1 MECLVP
7 IDCLPIFL
15 AYRLRNKRVPCMTEK
30 FPAQGYKDNVL
41 SDCFADAQEYFLDHY
56 LDVDR
61 AHVIMLA
68 EQKIITTDE
77 LKTIV
82 QAIEGLNIEKMRNAD
97 YDGSVEDLFYYIQ
110 GEITAGCGDADI
122 SGKLHTARSRN
133 DIDVTIYRLYLRNQ
147 TLELIDSCVALR
159 RVFLKLAAEH
169 HDALMPAYT
178 HTQPAQPTTVAHFLL
193 AMAENTSRD
202 ISRLRRAYENM
213 NRCPLGACAITTTGF
228 SIDRFRVAQ
237 LLGFDEPTRNSYAS
251 IASVDY
257 FTELLGANSAT
268 LINVGKFA
276 QEFLLM
282 AMVEFDVIRLPDGY
296 VQASSIM
303 PQKRNPVA
311 IEHVRAIAS
320 KALGQTLGVLTS
332 VHNTPFGD
340 INDVEDDLQPL
351 IYSAIKD
358 SIRAVSL
365 LGHALGAAEF
375 NLELLRERSEAN
387 FITVTE
393 LADTI
398 VRKENLPFSKAHAIV
413 ADCVKRCSDTNG
425 NITFTILQEAAKAK
439 TGHTLSLT
447 ADELSAALS
456 AKNFVDIRT
465 IYGGPAAEETK
476 KAWAQQQQMEVD
488 DANWLSET
496 RGKLN
501 TARNGLDSDI
511 KSAKAGH

>member
-1 MECLVP
+1 MSE
-7 IDCLPIFL
+7 
-15 AYRLRNKRVPCMTEK
+15 E

-41 SDCFADAQEYFLDHY
+41 SDCFADAQRYFLEHY

-61 AHVIMLA
+61 AHVVMLA
-68 EQKIITTDE
+68 EQDIITRDE
-77 LKTIV
+77 LKTIL
-82 QAIEGLNIEKMRNAD
+82 QAIESLNVEAMRRAE

-110 GEITAGCGDADI
+110 REITLGCGDADI
-122 SGKLHTARSRN
+122 AGKLHTARSRN
-133 DIDVTIYRLYLRNQ
+133 DIDVTIYRLYLRQQ
-147 TLELIDSCVALR
+147 TLELIDACTALR
-159 RVFLKLAAEH
+159 KVFLNLASQH
-169 HDALMPAYT
+169 HESLMPAYT

-202 ISRLRRAYENM
+202 LRRLQRSYDNM
-213 NRCPLGACAITTTGF
+213 NLCPLGACAITTTGF
-228 SIDRFRVAQ
+228 PIDRFRVAA
-237 LLGFDEPTRNSYAS
+237 LLGFDGPTRNSYGS

-257 FTELLGANSAT
+257 FTDLLGANSAL
-268 LINVGKFA
+268 LINIGKFA

-282 AMVEFDVIRLPDGY
+282 AMMEFDVIRLPDGY
-296 VQASSIM
+296 VQSSSIM

-351 IYSAIKD
+351 NYSAIRD

-387 FITVTE
+387 FITATE

-398 VRKENLPFSKAHAIV
+398 VRRENLPFSKAHAIV
-413 ADCVKRCSDTNG
+413 AECVKQAAEADG
-425 NITFTILQEAAKAK
+425 KITFEILQNAAGTQLERK
-439 TGHTLSLT
+439 L
-447 ADELSAALS
+447 ALS
-456 AKNFVDIRT
+456 ADDLANALSAEIFVAIRT
-465 IYGGPAAEETK
+465 TYGGPAP
-476 KAWAQQQQMEVD
+476 
-488 DANWLSET
+488 SET
-496 RGKLN
+496 
-501 TARNGLDSDI
+501 
-511 KSAKAGH
+511 AKALYEQLEMEAADLAWLVERKQKLECAHVSLEAAVGLAVQANA